1 MLKNLIIRDFVI
13 VDNLELDF
21 SSGFTA
27 LTGETGAGKSILIDA
42 LSLAL
47 GERSDAGM
55 VRTGCEKAD
64 ITAEFDISGM
74 PQLQVWLREQEL
86 EGDEGV
92 CLLRRTLDASGRS
105 RGFINGCSAT
115 LQQMREAGEQL
126 IDIHGQHAHQ
136 SLLRGDAQRE
146 LLDSHAGLN
155 KEAEGVVASFK
166 AWQTLHCR
174 RLLLE
179 QNAGEVAAE
188 RELMSF
194 QRRELETLNFAA
206 AEWEALQADHA
217 RLSHAASL
225 LETAQ
230 FGVEVLSEADT
241 ACLAQL
247 NALTARLR
255 AGLEFDAELQGTLTM
270 LESAQNDLQEAV
282 YALRHYQQKLDADPQ
297 QLRQQEQR
305 MADVVEAA
313 RKYRV
318 APEHLPQTLA
328 GIAARLDE
336 LGGSADLA
344 ELAQQD
350 EAARGSY
357 LDAAKKLSEARIT
370 AAQTLSAEITAAM
383 QTLAMQGGQ
392 FSVALLPLNEGNA
405 HGLEMVEFQVAA
417 NPGSPLRS
425 LVKVASGGELS
436 RISLAIQV
444 AASRAATVP
453 TLIFDEVDSGIGGRV
468 AEIVGSLLKQLGKHY
483 QVMCV
488 THLPQVAAQAD
499 AQWQVSKASHAGKTL
514 SSIGVLGK
522 AERIEEIARMLGGVK
537 ITETTRKHAA
547 ELLNLTSLSLG
558 GRD

>member
-13 VDNLELDF
+13 VDTLELDF

-47 GERSDAGM
+47 GERVDAGM
-55 VRTGCEKAD
+55 VRAGCERAD
-64 ITAEFDISGM
+64 ISAEFDISALA
-74 PQLQVWLREQEL
+74 PLQAWLREQEL
-86 EGDEGV
+86 EGDEGA
-92 CLLRRTLDASGRS
+92 CLLRRTLDAAGRS
-105 RGFINGCSAT
+105 RGFINGRSAT
-115 LQQMREAGEQL
+115 LQQLREAGEQL

-136 SLLRGDAQRE
+136 SLLRADAQRD
-146 LLDSHAGLN
+146 LLDSHAGLG
-155 KEAEGVVASFK
+155 KQAEEVSVAFK
-166 AWQTLHCR
+166 AWQTLHRR
-174 RLLLE
+174 RLQLE

-188 RELMSF
+188 RELLSF
-194 QRRELETLNFAA
+194 QRRELETLNFAGN
-206 AEWEALQADHA
+206 EWVSLQSDHA

-230 FGVEVLSEADT
+230 FGVEMLSESDT

-247 NALTARLR
+247 NALTVRLR
-255 AGLEFDAELQGTLTM
+255 SGLEFDTELQSTLTM
-270 LESAQNDLQEAV
+270 LESAQNELQEAV
-282 YALRHYQQKLDADPQ
+282 YALRHYQQKLDTDPQ

-318 APEHLPQTLA
+318 PPEQLPEVLA
-328 GIAARLDE
+328 GIVARLDE
-336 LGGSADLA
+336 LGGNADLA
-344 ELAQQD
+344 ELAKQD
-350 EAARGSY
+350 EAARAAY
-357 LDAAKKLSEARIT
+357 RDAANKLSEARIT
-370 AAQTLSAEITAAM
+370 AAETLSVEITGAM
-383 QTLAMQGGQ
+383 QTLAMQGGK

-405 HGLEMVEFQVAA
+405 HGMEMVEFQVAA

-425 LVKVASGGELS
+425 LAKVASGGELS

-444 AASRAATVP
+444 AASRAASVP

-468 AEIVGSLLKQLGKHY
+468 AEIVGSLLKQLGKRH

-499 AQWQVSKASHAGKTL
+499 AQWQVSKAAHAGKTL
-514 SSIGVLGK
+514 SSIRVLEK

-547 ELLNLTSLSLG
+547 ELLG
-558 GRD
+558 

>member
-1 MLKNLIIRDFVI
+1 MLNNLIIRDFVI
-13 VDNLELDF
+13 VDTLELDF

-47 GERSDAGM
+47 GERVDSGM
-55 VRTGCEKAD
+55 VRAGCERAD
-64 ITAEFDISGM
+64 ISAEFDISTLA
-74 PQLQVWLREQEL
+74 PLQAWLREQDL

-92 CLLRRTLDASGRS
+92 CLLRRTLDAAGRS
-105 RGFINGCSAT
+105 RGFINGRSAT
-115 LQQMREAGEQL
+115 LQQLREAGEQL

-136 SLLRGDAQRE
+136 SLLRPDAQRE
-146 LLDSHAGLN
+146 LLDSHAGLG
-155 KEAEGVVASFK
+155 KQAEEVSTVFK
-166 AWQTLHCR
+166 AWQTLHRR
-174 RLLLE
+174 RLQLE

-188 RELMSF
+188 RELLSF
-194 QRRELETLNFAA
+194 QRRELETLNFAGN
-206 AEWEALQADHA
+206 EWESLQADHA

-230 FGVEVLSEADT
+230 FGVEVLSESDT

-247 NALTARLR
+247 NALTTRLR
-255 AGLEFDAELQGTLTM
+255 SGLEFDTELQGTLTM
-270 LESAQNDLQEAV
+270 LESAQNELQEAV
-282 YALRHYQQKLDADPQ
+282 YALRHYQQKLDTDPQ

-318 APEHLPQTLA
+318 PPEQLPQVLA
-328 GIAARLDE
+328 GIVARLDE
-336 LGGSADLA
+336 LGGNADLA
-344 ELAQQD
+344 ELAKQD
-350 EAARGSY
+350 EVARVAY
-357 LDAAKKLSEARIT
+357 RDTANKLSEARMG
-370 AAQTLSAEITAAM
+370 AAESLSAEITSAM
-383 QTLAMQGGQ
+383 QTLAMQGGK

-405 HGLEMVEFQVAA
+405 NGLEMVEFQVAA
-417 NPGSPLRS
+417 NPGTPMRS
-425 LVKVASGGELS
+425 LAKVASGGELS

-444 AASRAATVP
+444 AASRAASVP

-468 AEIVGSLLKQLGKHY
+468 AEIVGSLLKQLGKRH

-499 AQWQVSKASHAGKTL
+499 AQWQVSKAAQAGKTL
-514 SSIGVLGK
+514 SSIRVMNQ

-547 ELLNLTSLSLG
+547 ELLG
-558 GRD
+558 VPA

>member
-1 MLKNLIIRDFVI
+1 MLKHLIIRDFVI
-13 VDNLELDF
+13 VDTLELDF
-21 SSGFTA
+21 SAGFTA

-42 LSLAL
+42 LTLAL
-47 GERSDAGM
+47 GERGDAGM
-55 VRTGCEKAD
+55 VRAGCEKAD

-92 CLLRRTLDASGRS
+92 CLLRRTLDAGGRS
-105 RGFINGCSAT
+105 RGFVNGRSAT

-126 IDIHGQHAHQ
+126 INIHGQHAHQ
-136 SLLRGDAQRE
+136 SLVRADAQRD
-146 LLDSHAGLN
+146 LLDSHAGLG
-155 KEAEGVVASFK
+155 KQVEEVMAGYK
-166 AWQTLHCR
+166 AWQTLHR
-174 RLLLE
+174 RRQQLE
-179 QNAGEVAAE
+179 QNAEAVAAE
-188 RELMSF
+188 RELLSF
-194 QRRELETLNFAA
+194 QRRELETLNFAP
-206 AEWEALQADHA
+206 AEWESLHADHA

-247 NALTARLR
+247 NALTVRLR

-318 APEHLPQTLA
+318 PPEQLPQALA
-328 GIAARLDE
+328 GIVARLDE
-336 LGGSADLA
+336 LGGNADLA
-344 ELAQQD
+344 ELAKQD
-350 EAARGSY
+350 EAARATY
-357 LDAAKKLSEARIT
+357 MDAARNLSEARIT
-370 AAQTLSAEITAAM
+370 AAETMSAEITAAM

-392 FSVALLPLNEGNA
+392 FSVALLPLNEGNE
-405 HGLEMVEFQVAA
+405 HGLEIVEFQVAA
-417 NPGSPLRS
+417 NQGTPMRS
-425 LVKVASGGELS
+425 LAKVASGGELS

-444 AASRAATVP
+444 AASRAAAVP

-468 AEIVGSLLKQLGKHY
+468 AEIVGSLLKQLGKRH

-514 SSIGVLGK
+514 SSISVLGQT
-522 AERIEEIARMLGGVK
+522 ERIEEIARMLGGVK

-547 ELLNLTSLSLG
+547 ELLG
-558 GRD
+558 IPA

>member
-1 MLKNLIIRDFVI
+1 MLKFLTIRDFVI
-13 VDNLELDF
+13 VDTLELDF

-47 GERSDAGM
+47 GERGDAGM
-55 VRTGCEKAD
+55 VRSGCERAD
-64 ITAEFDISGM
+64 ITVEFDIGGL
-74 PQLQVWLREQEL
+74 PQLQAWLREQEL

-105 RGFINGCSAT
+105 RGFINGRSAT
-115 LQQMREAGEQL
+115 LQQLREAGEQL
-126 IDIHGQHAHQ
+126 LDIHGQHAHQ
-136 SLLRGDAQRE
+136 SLLRTDAQRD

-155 KEAEGVVASFK
+155 KEAEAVASSFK
-166 AWQTLHCR
+166 AWQALHRR
-174 RLLLE
+174 RLQLE
-179 QNAGEVAAE
+179 QNAETVAAE
-188 RELMSF
+188 RELLSF
-194 QRRELETLNFAA
+194 QRRELETLNFSVP
-206 AEWEALQADHA
+206 EWETLQTDHA

-230 FGVEVLSEADT
+230 FGVEVLSESDT

-255 AGLEFDAELQGTLTM
+255 GGVEFDAGLQDTLTM
-270 LESAQNDLQEAV
+270 LESAQNELQEAV

-318 APEHLPQTLA
+318 TPEQLPQTLA
-328 GIAARLDE
+328 GIVARLDE

-344 ELAQQD
+344 ELASQD
-350 EAARGSY
+350 EAARSHY
-357 LDAAKKLSEARIT
+357 LREAAKLSEARIT
-370 AAQTLSAEITAAM
+370 AAQTLSEEITAAM

-392 FSVALLPLNEGNA
+392 FSVALLPLNEGNVN
-405 HGLEMVEFQVAA
+405 GLEMVEFQVAA
-417 NPGSPLRS
+417 NQGTPLRS
-425 LVKVASGGELS
+425 LAKVASGGELS

-468 AEIVGSLLKQLGKHY
+468 AEIVGSLLKQLGRRH

-499 AQWQVSKASHAGKTL
+499 AQWQVSKAAHAGKTL
-514 SSIGVLGK
+514 SSISVLGE

-547 ELLNLTSLSLG
+547 ELLG
-558 GRD
+558 VAA

>member
-13 VDNLELDF
+13 VDTLELDF
-21 SSGFTA
+21 SPGFTA

-47 GERSDAGM
+47 GERGDAGM
-55 VRTGCEKAD
+55 VRAGCEKAD
-64 ITAEFDISGM
+64 IAAEFDISGM
-74 PQLQVWLREQEL
+74 PQLQAWLREQEL
-86 EGDEGV
+86 EGDEGA
-92 CLLRRTLDASGRS
+92 CLLRRTLDAAGRS
-105 RGFINGCSAT
+105 RGFINGRSAT
-115 LQQMREAGEQL
+115 LQQLREAGERL

-136 SLLRGDAQRE
+136 SLLRADSQRD
-146 LLDSHAGLN
+146 LLDSHAGLG
-155 KEAEGVVASFK
+155 KLAEEVAAAFK
-166 AWQTLHCR
+166 AWQTLHRR
-174 RLLLE
+174 RLQLE
-179 QNAGEVAAE
+179 QNAEAVAAE
-188 RELMSF
+188 RELLSF
-194 QRRELETLNFAA
+194 QRRELETLNFAV

-255 AGLEFDAELQGTLTM
+255 SGLEFDAELQGTLNM
-270 LESAQNDLQEAV
+270 LESAQNELQEAV

-297 QLRQQEQR
+297 RLRQQEQR

-318 APEHLPQTLA
+318 APEQLPEALA
-328 GIAARLDE
+328 GIVARLDE

-344 ELAQQD
+344 ELAKQD
-350 EAARGSY
+350 EAARGAY
-357 LDAAKKLSEARIT
+357 LDAARNLSEARIT
-370 AAQTLSAEITAAM
+370 AAEAMSAEITAAM

-392 FSVALLPLNEGNA
+392 FSIALLPLNEGNE
-405 HGLEMVEFQVAA
+405 HGLELVEFQVAA
-417 NPGSPLRS
+417 NQGSPLRS

-444 AASRAATVP
+444 AASRAAAVP

-468 AEIVGSLLKQLGKHY
+468 AEIVGSLLKQLGRRH

-499 AQWQVSKASHAGKTL
+499 AQWQVSKAAHAGKTL
-514 SSIGVLGK
+514 SSISVLGET
-522 AERIEEIARMLGGVK
+522 ARIEEIARMLGGAK

-547 ELLNLTSLSLG
+547 EMLG
-558 GRD
+558 SAA